1 MNSREG
7 AWEGDLD
14 EFEIEQVLK
23 ILAGLPKAVPWD
35 EVHWQKM
42 C

>member
-1 MNSREG
+1 MNSHEG

-14 EFEIEQVLK
+14 AFEIELVLK

-42 C
+42 S